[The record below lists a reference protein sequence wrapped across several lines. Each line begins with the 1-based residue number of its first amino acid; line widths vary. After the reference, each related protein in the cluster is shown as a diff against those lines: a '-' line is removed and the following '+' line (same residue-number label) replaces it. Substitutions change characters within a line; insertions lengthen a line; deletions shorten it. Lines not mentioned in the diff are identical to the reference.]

1 MKGCIL
7 EEVVNVTHSIYVIV
21 RRYENVFMST
31 YFGRTWVGAITER
44 YVQGRILE
52 KVFNVTHFVV
62 SGYEPGH
69 GHFGTLLDSGIIT
82 DN

>member
-1 MKGCIL
+1 MF
-7 EEVVNVTHSIYVIV
+7 SYV
-21 RRYENVFMST
+21 
-31 YFGRTWVGAITER
+31 RTWVGAITEGHM
-44 YVQGRILE
+44 QGRILE
-52 KVFNVTHFVV
+52 EVFNVTHFVV